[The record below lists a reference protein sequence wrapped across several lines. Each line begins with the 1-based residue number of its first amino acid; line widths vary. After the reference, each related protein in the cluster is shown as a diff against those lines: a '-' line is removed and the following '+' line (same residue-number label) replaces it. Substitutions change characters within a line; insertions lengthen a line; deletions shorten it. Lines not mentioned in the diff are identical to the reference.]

1 MSKSVIIIPSRLSA
15 IRLPN
20 KPLIKINNK
29 SLIMHVY
36 EKAIKSKIGE
46 VYVATCDKEIA
57 LEVKKNGGKFI
68 MTNVSHTNGTDRV
81 YEASKKLD
89 LNDFDFIINVQ
100 GDEPMINPSD
110 IIKLK
115 EFSIKNKLDFSTLAY
130 KLKSK
135 KIYNNKNVVKVI
147 KKKKITKSSFSEAQ
161 TFKRKVI
168 LNSYQHIYHHLGIYL
183 YKFST
188 LKKFV
193 NLNKNREEITE
204 KLEQLRAINNG
215 ININVLLANHF
226 SSGIDT
232 EKDLIEYIKLLNKKK
247 K

>member
-29 SLIMHVY
+29 SLILHVY

-68 MTNVSHTNGTDRV
+68 MTNASHTNGTERV

-147 KKKKITKSSFSEAQ
+147 TKKKITKSSFSEAQ

-204 KLEQLRAINNG
+204 KLEQLRAIEHDLTIGAVETKNKLIG
-215 ININVLLANHF
+215 VDTPEDLKKVEEVINEAN
-226 SSGIDT
+226 
-232 EKDLIEYIKLLNKKK
+232 
-247 K
+247 